1 MLQDNENRFVTY
13 QKRKYLMIYIIG
25 CLLFVACGIWI
36 IVNAQSLAFECTVGI
51 RGGRYCYRNPVSY
64 YIVGILTVLL
74 FGIISLPVFYYFINP
89 KLVFYMNE
97 DGFYSKF
104 GFIKWDAVTC
114 INLCEAQ
121 SGKYITF
128 KMKKREDVREIVSRL
143 SFIESFFLKTKV
155 KGSPYF
161 TISFLGTGVN
171 IEKIYLEMKKV
182 YEQNNK
188 NI

>member
-1 MLQDNENRFVTY
+1 
-13 QKRKYLMIYIIG
+13 MIYIIV

-36 IVNAQSLAFECTVGI
+36 IVNAHSLAFECTVD
-51 RGGRYCYRNPVSY
+51 RAVGRDCFHNPIYY
-64 YIVGILTVLL
+64 YIAGALDVLL
-74 FGIISLPVFYYFINP
+74 FGILSLPVFYWFINP
-89 KLVFYMNE
+89 GLVFYMNE

-121 SGKYITF
+121 GGKYITF